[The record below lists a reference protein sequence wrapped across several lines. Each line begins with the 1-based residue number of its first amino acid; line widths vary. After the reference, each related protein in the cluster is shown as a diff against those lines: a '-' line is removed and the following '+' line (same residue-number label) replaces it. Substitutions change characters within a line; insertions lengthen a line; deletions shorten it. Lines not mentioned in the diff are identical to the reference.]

1 MNNISIN
8 KLPVPTWTWLK
19 VNDYKVAV
27 PDRFE
32 KAKSI
37 IDTMPED
44 VKVGKVD
51 FTSICLGDVELGAG
65 EDFRKISHNAKT
77 GGDSFTVGAGV
88 KVSEPIRITY
98 DYGNL
103 SYNDVEA
110 VSDGSSASDEG
121 NTDGLSNNNSVTG
134 KLSRTAI
141 VLGEGAELTVIMT
154 FKGCPAFGANDIR
167 IKAAKTAK
175 LNLVEIF
182 QLEEGSNFVDS
193 IGGRYLEKG
202 GLSLIQIK
210 SGKGNVALSCCAD
223 LDGYKSTL
231 DIDTG
236 YLVTGEDKLDI
247 NYVSRHRGAK
257 TDTRINVSGVLRDKA
272 DKTFRGTIDFIKG
285 CKTATGDEREDVL
298 LMDEGVHNNT
308 VPLILCAEEDVE
320 GAHGASIGKI
330 SEDILTYFASRGIP
344 EAEVTEL
351 MAKSRIDAVAG
362 RIPDEK
368 TREILLAEE

>member
-1 MNNISIN
+1 MNNININ

-19 VNDYKVAV
+19 VNEYTVAV
-27 PDRFE
+27 PE
-32 KAKSI
+32 KLERAKC
-37 IDTMPED
+37 DVETMPEE
-44 VKVGKVD
+44 VKVGAVD
-51 FTSICLGDVELGAG
+51 FASLALGDVELGAG
-65 EDFRKISHNAKT
+65 DEFRKISHAAKT
-77 GGDSFTVGAGV
+77 GGASYTVSAGV
-88 KVSEPIRITY
+88 KVSEPIRLTY
-98 DYGNL
+98 DY
-103 SYNDVEA
+103 
-110 VSDGSSASDEG
+110 DGEG
-121 NTDGLSNNNSVTG
+121 M
-134 KLSRTAI
+134 LSRTAI
-141 VLGEGAELTVIMT
+141 VLGEDAELTVIMT
-154 FKGCPAFGANDIR
+154 FKGRPNFGANDIR

-175 LNLVEIF
+175 LTLVEIF
-182 QLEEGSNFVDS
+182 QFEEGSNFVDS

-202 GLSLIQIK
+202 GLKLIQIK
-210 SGKGNVALSCCAD
+210 AGDGNVALSCCAD

-236 YLVTGEDKLDI
+236 YLVRGEDKLDI

-257 TDTRINVSGVLRDKA
+257 TDTKINVSGVLRDTA

-330 SEDILTYFASRGIP
+330 SDEILTYFASRGIP

-368 TREILLAEE
+368 TREMLLA

>member
-1 MNNISIN
+1 MSNININ

-19 VNDYKVAV
+19 VNEYEVAV
-27 PDRFE
+27 PEKFE
-32 KAKSI
+32 KPECI
-37 IDTMPED
+37 IDNMPEEI
-44 VKVGKVD
+44 KVGSVD
-51 FTSICLGDVELGAG
+51 FTSVCLGDVELGAG
-65 EDFRKISHNAKT
+65 EEFKKISHGAKT
-77 GGDSFTVGAGV
+77 GGTSYTVSAGV
-88 KVSEPIRITY
+88 KVTEPIRITY
-98 DYGNL
+98 DFGNDK
-103 SYNDVEA
+103 NQTT
-110 VSDGSSASDEG
+110 DE
-121 NTDGLSNNNSVTG
+121 VVG
-134 KLSRTAI
+134 KLIRTSVI
-141 VLGEGAELTVIMT
+141 LGEESELTLIVT
-154 FKGCPAFGANDIR
+154 FKGCPTFGANDIR

-182 QLEEGSNFVDS
+182 QLEDGSNFVDS
-193 IGGRYLEKG
+193 IGGRYLDYG
-202 GLSLIQIK
+202 GLKLIQIK
-210 SGKGNVALSCCAD
+210 SGDGNVALSCCAD

-236 YLVTGEDKLDI
+236 YLVRGEDKLDI

-257 TDTRINVSGVLRDKA
+257 TDSKINVSGVLRDKA

-330 SEDILTYFASRGIP
+330 SEDIVNYFESRGIP
-344 EAEVTEL
+344 ETEVTEL

-368 TREILLAEE
+368 TRELLLAE

>member
-1 MNNISIN
+1 MSNISIN

-19 VNDYKVAV
+19 VNEYKVAV
-27 PDRFE
+27 PDKFQ
-32 KAKSI
+32 KADSVVE
-37 IDTMPED
+37 TMPEE

-51 FTSICLGDVELGAG
+51 FTSVCLGDVELGAG
-65 EDFRKISHNAKT
+65 EAFRKISHMAKT
-77 GGDSFTVGAGV
+77 GGDSFTVAAGV
-88 KVSEPIRITY
+88 KVQEPIRITY
-98 DYGNL
+98 DYGTA
-103 SYNDVEA
+103 SGEDVEA
-110 VSDGSSASDEG
+110 AV
-121 NTDGLSNNNSVTG
+121 G
-134 KLSRTAI
+134 KLSRTAF
-141 VLGEGAELTVIMT
+141 VLGEDAELTVVLT
-154 FKGCPAFGANDIR
+154 FKGCPTFGANDIR
-167 IKAAKTAK
+167 IRAAKTAK

-182 QLEEGSNFVDS
+182 QFEDGSNFVDS

-202 GLSLIQIK
+202 GLNLIQIK
-210 SGKGNVALSCCAD
+210 SGKGNLALSCCAD

-236 YLVTGEDKLDI
+236 YLVTGTDKLDI

-257 TDTRINVSGVLRDKA
+257 TDTKINVSGVLRDKA

-344 EAEVTEL
+344 EAEVVEL

-368 TREILLAEE
+368 TRELLLAEE

>member
-1 MNNISIN
+1 MSEIAIN

-19 VNDYKVAV
+19 VNEYTVAV
-27 PDRFE
+27 PDKFE
-32 KAKSI
+32 KAEGLV
-37 IDTMPED
+37 DTMPEE

-51 FTSICLGDVELGAG
+51 FTSVCLGDVELGAG
-65 EDFRKISHNAKT
+65 EEFRRISHAAKT
-77 GGDSFTVGAGV
+77 GGASYTVPAGV
-88 KVSEPIRITY
+88 KVEEPIRISY
-98 DYGNL
+98 DLGN
-103 SYNDVEA
+103 D
-110 VSDGSSASDEG
+110 SSE
-121 NTDGLSNNNSVTG
+121 VG

-141 VLGEGAELTVIMT
+141 VLGEDSELTVVMT
-154 FKGCPAFGANDIR
+154 FKGCPKFGANDIR

-175 LNLVEIF
+175 LTLVEIF
-182 QLEEGSNFVDS
+182 DFEDGANFVDS

-202 GLSLIQIK
+202 GLKLIQIK
-210 SGKGNVALSCCAD
+210 NGKGSVALSCCAD

-247 NYVSRHRGAK
+247 NYVARHRGAK
-257 TDTRINVSGVLRDKA
+257 TDTKISVSGVLRDKA

-330 SEDILTYFASRGIP
+330 SEEILTYFASRGIP

-362 RIPDEK
+362 RIPDDK
-368 TREILLAEE
+368 TRELFLASKEEAIEIAEKHMGEN

>member
-1 MNNISIN
+1 MSKISIN

-19 VNDYKVAV
+19 VNEYEVAV
-27 PDRFE
+27 PE
-32 KAKSI
+32 KLERADSI
-37 IDTMPED
+37 ADSLPDE

-51 FTSICLGDVELGAG
+51 FTSLALGEVELGAG
-65 EDFRKISHNAKT
+65 EEFKKISHSAKI
-77 GGDSFTVGAGV
+77 GGTSYTVSSGV
-88 KVSEPIRITY
+88 KVKEPIRLTY
-98 DYGNL
+98 DF
-103 SYNDVEA
+103 S
-110 VSDGSSASDEG
+110 
-121 NTDGLSNNNSVTG
+121 TDSG
-134 KLSRTAI
+134 KLARTAI
-141 VLGEGAELTVIMT
+141 VLGEDAELTVVMT
-154 FKGCPAFGANDIR
+154 FKGRPSFGANDIR

-182 QLEEGSNFVDS
+182 QFEEGSNFVDS
-193 IGGRYLEKG
+193 IGGRYMEMG
-202 GLSLIQIK
+202 GLKLIQIK
-210 SGKGNVALSCCAD
+210 SGDGNVALSCCAD

-236 YLVTGEDKLDI
+236 YLVRGVDKLDI
-247 NYVSRHRGAK
+247 NYVARHRGAK
-257 TDTRINVSGVLRDKA
+257 TDTKINVSGVLRDKA

-330 SEDILTYFASRGIP
+330 SEDIVNYFESRGIP
-344 EAEVTEL
+344 ETEVTEL

-368 TREILLAEE
+368 TRELLLAE

>member
-1 MNNISIN
+1 MSEIAIN
-8 KLPVPTWTWLK
+8 KLPVPTWTWLR
-19 VNDYKVAV
+19 VNEYTVAV
-27 PDRFE
+27 PDKFE
-32 KAKSI
+32 KAEGLV
-37 IDTMPED
+37 DTMPEE

-51 FTSICLGDVELGAG
+51 FTSVCLGDVELGAG
-65 EDFRKISHNAKT
+65 EEFRRISHAAKT
-77 GGDSFTVGAGV
+77 GGASYTVPAGV
-88 KVSEPIRITY
+88 KVEEPIRLTY
-98 DYGNL
+98 EFGK
-103 SYNDVEA
+103 
-110 VSDGSSASDEG
+110 
-121 NTDGLSNNNSVTG
+121 NNSG
-134 KLSRTAI
+134 ELSRTAF
-141 VLGEGAELTVIMT
+141 VLGEASELTVVMT
-154 FKGCPAFGANDIR
+154 FKGCPVFGANDIR

-175 LNLVEIF
+175 LTLVEIF
-182 QLEEGSNFVDS
+182 DFEDGANFVDS

-202 GLSLIQIK
+202 GLKLIQIK
-210 SGKGNVALSCCAD
+210 NGKGNVALSCCAD

-247 NYVSRHRGAK
+247 NYVARHRGAK
-257 TDTRINVSGVLRDKA
+257 TDTKINVSGVLRDKA

-344 EAEVTEL
+344 EADVTEL

-368 TREILLAEE
+368 TRELLLAE

>member
-1 MNNISIN
+1 MSEIKIN

-19 VNDYKVAV
+19 VNDYTVAV
-27 PDRFE
+27 PDKFE
-32 KAKSI
+32 KAECEA
-37 IDTMPED
+37 TNMPAE
-44 VKVGKVD
+44 VKVGAVD
-51 FTSICLGDVELGAG
+51 FTSIALGDVELGAG
-65 EDFRKISHNAKT
+65 EDFRKLSHQAKT
-77 GGDSFTVGAGV
+77 GGASFTVPAGV
-88 KVSEPIRITY
+88 KVEEPIRITY
-98 DYGNL
+98 DYGT
-103 SYNDVEA
+103 EE
-110 VSDGSSASDEG
+110 GSES
-121 NTDGLSNNNSVTG
+121 G

-141 VLGEGAELTVIMT
+141 VLGEASELTVVMT
-154 FKGCPAFGANDIR
+154 FKGCPKFGANDIR

-175 LNLVEIF
+175 LTLVEIF
-182 QLEEGSNFVDS
+182 QFEEGSNFVDS

-202 GLSLIQIK
+202 GLKLIQIK
-210 SGKGNVALSCCAD
+210 SGKGNMALSCCAD

-236 YLVTGEDKLDI
+236 YIVTGDNKLDI

-257 TDTRINVSGVLRDKA
+257 TDTKINVSGVLRDNA

-330 SEDILTYFASRGIP
+330 SDEILTYFASRGIP

-362 RIPDEK
+362 RIPDEV
-368 TREILLAEE
+368 TRNLLLADD

>member
-1 MNNISIN
+1 MSDIIIN

-19 VNDYKVAV
+19 VNDKRVAV
-27 PDRFE
+27 PEVIARAEAEVD
-32 KAKSI
+32 S
-37 IDTMPED
+37 MPEE

-51 FTSICLGDVELGAG
+51 FTSVCLGDVELGAG
-65 EDFRKISHNAKT
+65 EEFRKLSHMAKT
-77 GGDSFTVGAGV
+77 GGASYTVSAGV
-88 KVSEPIRITY
+88 KVQEPVRISY
-98 DYGNL
+98 DFGA
-103 SYNDVEA
+103 D
-110 VSDGSSASDEG
+110 DE
-121 NTDGLSNNNSVTG
+121 SG
-134 KLSRTAI
+134 KLSRTAF
-141 VLGEGAELTVIMT
+141 VLGEDAELTVVMT
-154 FKGCPAFGANDIR
+154 FKGCPKFGANDIR
-167 IKAAKTAK
+167 IRAAKTAK
-175 LNLVEIF
+175 LTLVEIF
-182 QLEEGSNFVDS
+182 DLDEDSNFVDS

-202 GLSLIQIK
+202 GLKLIQIK
-210 SGKGNVALSCCAD
+210 KGKGNVALSCSAD

-247 NYVSRHRGAK
+247 NYVARHRGAK
-257 TDTRINVSGVLRDKA
+257 TDTKINVSGVLRDKA

-298 LMDEGVHNNT
+298 LMDEGVHNST

-330 SEDILTYFASRGIP
+330 SEEILTYFASRGIP

-368 TREILLAEE
+368 TRMMLLGEE

>member
-1 MNNISIN
+1 MSDIIIN

-19 VNDYKVAV
+19 VNDKRVAV
-27 PDRFE
+27 PEVIARAEAEVD
-32 KAKSI
+32 S
-37 IDTMPED
+37 MPEE

-51 FTSICLGDVELGAG
+51 FTSVCLGDVELGAG
-65 EDFRKISHNAKT
+65 EEFKKISHEAKT
-77 GGDSFTVGAGV
+77 GGVSYTVPAGI
-88 KVSEPIRITY
+88 KVTEPIRVSY
-98 DYGNL
+98 DF
-103 SYNDVEA
+103 
-110 VSDGSSASDEG
+110 SSMNNGEDISEG
-121 NTDGLSNNNSVTG
+121 KNTAAGR
-134 KLSRTAI
+134 LSRTSV
-141 VLGEGAELTVIMT
+141 VLGENAELTLVIT
-154 FKGCPAFGANDIR
+154 FKGKIGFGANDIR
-167 IKAAKTAK
+167 IRAAKTAK
-175 LNLVEIF
+175 LTLVEIF
-182 QLEEGSNFVDS
+182 DLDEDSNFVDS

-202 GLSLIQIK
+202 GLKLIQIK
-210 SGKGNVALSCCAD
+210 KGKGNVALSCSAD

-247 NYVSRHRGAK
+247 NYVARHRGAK
-257 TDTRINVSGVLRDKA
+257 TDTKINVSGVLRDKA

-298 LMDEGVHNNT
+298 LMDEGVHNST

-330 SEDILTYFASRGIP
+330 SEEILTYFASRGIP

-368 TREILLAEE
+368 TRMMLLGEE

>member
-1 MNNISIN
+1 MNNININ

-19 VNDYKVAV
+19 VNEYTVAV
-27 PDRFE
+27 PE
-32 KAKSI
+32 KIEGVDANV
-37 IDTMPED
+37 DTLPDD

-51 FTSICLGDVELGAG
+51 FTSLCLGDVELGAG
-65 EDFRKISHNAKT
+65 EEFRRISHMAKVN
-77 GGDSFTVGAGV
+77 GKSYTVPAGV
-88 KVSEPIRITY
+88 KVSEPIRINY
-98 DYGNL
+98 DF
-103 SYNDVEA
+103 
-110 VSDGSSASDEG
+110 GSEEI
-121 NTDGLSNNNSVTG
+121 G

-141 VLGEGAELTVIMT
+141 VLGEDAELTVIMT
-154 FKGCPAFGANDIR
+154 FKGRPNFGANDIR

-175 LNLVEIF
+175 LTLVEIF
-182 QLEEGSNFVDS
+182 QFEEGSNFVDS
-193 IGGRYLEKG
+193 IGGRYMEKG
-202 GLSLIQIK
+202 GLKLIQIK
-210 SGKGNVALSCCAD
+210 AGDGNVALSCCAD

-236 YLVTGEDKLDI
+236 YLVRGEDKLDI

-257 TDTRINVSGVLRDKA
+257 TDTKINVRGVLRDTA

-330 SEDILTYFASRGIP
+330 SDEILTYFASRGIP

-368 TREILLAEE
+368 TREMLLA

>member
-19 VNDYKVAV
+19 VNEYKVAV
-27 PDRFE
+27 PDKFE
-32 KAKSI
+32 KTESVL
-37 IDTMPED
+37 DTMPEE

-65 EDFRKISHNAKT
+65 EDFRKMSHMAKT
-77 GGDSFTVGAGV
+77 GGDSYTVAAGV
-88 KVSEPIRITY
+88 KVADPIRITY
-98 DYGNL
+98 DYGK
-103 SYNDVEA
+103 S
-110 VSDGSSASDEG
+110 SDDNAA
-121 NTDGLSNNNSVTG
+121 G

-141 VLGEGAELTVIMT
+141 VLGEGAELTVVMT
-154 FKGCPAFGANDIR
+154 FKGCPKFGANDIR
-167 IKAAKTAK
+167 IKAAPTAK

-210 SGKGNVALSCCAD
+210 AGKGNMALSCSAD

-236 YLVTGEDKLDI
+236 YLVTGDDKLDI
-247 NYVSRHRGAK
+247 NYVARHRGAK
-257 TDTRINVSGVLRDKA
+257 TDTKISVSGVLRDRA

-330 SEDILTYFASRGIP
+330 SEEVLNYFASRGI
-344 EAEVTEL
+344 AEDDVTEL

-362 RIPDEK
+362 RIPDAV
-368 TREILLAEE
+368 TRDLLLSEE

>member
-1 MNNISIN
+1 MSNININ

-19 VNDYKVAV
+19 VNEYTVAV
-27 PDRFE
+27 PE
-32 KAKSI
+32 KLERAKC
-37 IDTMPED
+37 DVETMPEE
-44 VKVGKVD
+44 VKVGAVD
-51 FTSICLGDVELGAG
+51 FASLALGDVELGAG
-65 EDFRKISHNAKT
+65 DEFRKISHAAKT
-77 GGDSFTVGAGV
+77 GGASYTVSAGV
-88 KVSEPIRITY
+88 KVSEPIRLTY
-98 DYGNL
+98 DY
-103 SYNDVEA
+103 
-110 VSDGSSASDEG
+110 DGEG
-121 NTDGLSNNNSVTG
+121 M
-134 KLSRTAI
+134 LSRTAI
-141 VLGEGAELTVIMT
+141 VLGEDAELTVIMT
-154 FKGCPAFGANDIR
+154 FKGRPNFGANDIR

-175 LNLVEIF
+175 LTLVEIF
-182 QLEEGSNFVDS
+182 QFEEGSNFVDS
-193 IGGRYLEKG
+193 IGGRYMEKG
-202 GLSLIQIK
+202 GLKLIQIK
-210 SGKGNVALSCCAD
+210 AGDGNVALSCCAD

-236 YLVTGEDKLDI
+236 YLVRGEDKLDI

-257 TDTRINVSGVLRDKA
+257 TDTKINVRGVLRDTA

-320 GAHGASIGKI
+320 GAHGASIGKL
-330 SEDILTYFASRGIP
+330 SDEILTYFASRGIP

-368 TREILLAEE
+368 TREMLLA

>member
-1 MNNISIN
+1 MSNININ

-19 VNDYKVAV
+19 VNEYTVAV
-27 PDRFE
+27 PE
-32 KAKSI
+32 KLERAKC
-37 IDTMPED
+37 DVETMPEE
-44 VKVGKVD
+44 VKVGAVD
-51 FTSICLGDVELGAG
+51 FDSLALGDVELGAG
-65 EDFRKISHNAKT
+65 DEFKKISPAAET
-77 GGDSFTVGAGV
+77 GGASYTVSAGV
-88 KVSEPIRITY
+88 KVSEPIRLTY
-98 DYGNL
+98 DY
-103 SYNDVEA
+103 
-110 VSDGSSASDEG
+110 DGEG
-121 NTDGLSNNNSVTG
+121 M
-134 KLSRTAI
+134 LSRTAI
-141 VLGEGAELTVIMT
+141 VLGEDAELTVIMT
-154 FKGCPAFGANDIR
+154 FKGRPNFGANDIR

-175 LNLVEIF
+175 LTLVEIF
-182 QLEEGSNFVDS
+182 QFEEGSNFVDS
-193 IGGRYLEKG
+193 IGGRYMEKG
-202 GLSLIQIK
+202 GLKLIQIK
-210 SGKGNVALSCCAD
+210 AGDGNVALSCCAD

-236 YLVTGEDKLDI
+236 YLVRGEDKLDI

-257 TDTRINVSGVLRDKA
+257 TDTKINVSGVLRDTA

-320 GAHGASIGKI
+320 GAHGASIGKL
-330 SEDILTYFASRGIP
+330 SDEILTYFASRGIP

-368 TREILLAEE
+368 TREMLLA